1 MRCSNIQVTF
11 KMQIPIDEPDG
22 NFVTYK
28 KEAVKKAVL
37 ESAAG
42 LPITF
47 ERLPIGVTDELHFV
61 EENGKCYIEG
71 TGFIFY
77 GGTEERVDIENKIVN
92 SMQLI
97 GVGITDE

>member
-11 KMQIPIDEPDG
+11 KMPVPIDEPDG
-22 NFVTYK
+22 NFVVYK

-37 ESAAG
+37 ESASG

-47 ERLPIGVTDELHFV
+47 ERIPIGIANDLRFV
-61 EENGKCYIEG
+61 EENGRCYIEG

-92 SMQLI
+92 SMNI
-97 GVGITDE
+97 VGVGISDE